1 MSINLN
7 FEYDTDSEKDLFPT
21 VGALQYT
28 QFPLNGFHCL
38 GGSYTWLSNISGLDQ
53 AGCVRDCLWSEE
65 CTMLMY
71 NPWEDVC
78 ILGSQP
84 CAVAEPHSQLM
95 IQVFRQVEDPECL
108 VPRAGSELD
117 SRSRLVEVKAGLSL
131 ARLHRSGNSF
141 VGTSN
146 NKNHRGYF
154 DFDGERN
161 MDTMDH
167 VFLTVLPWCS
177 VAWLPYTDGEAI
189 PLRAVVCARWNGK
202 PAYMLRVMTSYGG
215 YERNMHVS
223 GYPVVSWGV
232 AFDILIQVWN
242 KKKYVRSNNNHQNIY
257 QW

>member
-1 MSINLN
+1 MA
-7 FEYDTDSEKDLFPT
+7 LFWENTLSPT

-38 GGSYTWLSNISGLDQ
+38 DGSYTWLTNISRLDQ
-53 AGCVRDCLWSEE
+53 AGCVRDCMWSEE

-71 NPWEDVC
+71 NPWEAVC

-108 VPRAGSELD
+108 VPKAASELD
-117 SRSRLVEVKAGLSL
+117 SGSRLVEVRRSISL
-131 ARLHRSGNSF
+131 ARLHRGVNSF
-141 VGTSN
+141 VGYSN
-146 NKNHRGYF
+146 NGNHRGYF

-161 MDTMDH
+161 MDTTDH

-177 VAWLPYTDGEAI
+177 VAWLPYTVGDPI
-189 PLRAVVCARWNGK
+189 PFRAVVCARWKGN
-202 PAYMLRVMTSYGG
+202 PAYVLNIMTSYGI
-215 YERNMHVS
+215 YDAKMHVS

-232 AFDILIQVWN
+232 AYNILVQVWN
-242 KKKYVRSNNNHQNIY
+242 KWNV
-257 QW
+257 